1 MRSCFRAVVIAVSL
15 LVLASASPI
24 LQNSGLQ
31 APEITEQPCAEP
43 VGAFRATQACSS
55 LYGAFTENAGQIRN
69 SAIRFNTASGRIGF
83 TNYSFI
89 VCTGNADASPVEF
102 FFEGANQAVPSG
114 LEPNSWRTS
123 YFLGNDSAEW
133 HPGVANYN
141 RIMYRDIWNG
151 IDLEFTMDNGS
162 LKYQYLVHAFADVS
176 QISVRAEGH
185 MAMSLGNDGSL
196 TVHTQTGETI
206 TDSAPNV
213 FYADCPGQTLASC
226 FSISGDSGYCFTVPG
241 RDMSRPIVI
250 DPLVFSTYLG
260 GNGLDSC
267 MALAVGKDGS
277 AYVTGVTD
285 SGVIL
290 PVSGGQAL
298 RQSHD
303 IFVAKLDPTG
313 QTLEY
318 VTFLGGAQYDSGNAI
333 AVDASGCAHITGLT
347 QSADFPV
354 TATAADRTYGGVGD
368 SFITK
373 LGADGLSL
381 EYSTYLGGSHDEEG
395 SGIALDEAGQ
405 AYVTG
410 CTWSADFPA
419 SLRAYNTLT
428 NGDSDAF
435 VTKVSVQGDI
445 MLYSTYLGGTGSDSG
460 TGIAVLGGYAYVTGT
475 TSSQN
480 FPLTPGQ
487 LNITLAGENVFITKL
502 SLQGSAL
509 VYSAILGGG
518 GSDTAAGIA
527 VDLTGKAYIIG
538 QTNSTNLLTTSGAVQ
553 PALKGGTDLFLAKV
567 NSSGESAE
575 YCTYLGGTG
584 DEAGTGIAVD
594 PEGQAH
600 ATGSTLSTNYPT
612 STDGFNRSNN
622 GKADAIITK
631 LAPEGDRLVYST
643 FLGGAEDDSGHG
655 IALTDDGCVFVAGR
669 TDSDGFPVTG
679 AVPGKVGSGGTE
691 TFVVKADIAA
701 PTAIAGPD
709 MTVNESNT
717 VRFDGSASHDNVG
730 IVSYTW
736 SFPDGYVFQ
745 NLSGPAPEHFF
756 AVPGNYTVTLT
767 VLDGV
772 GNWGTDSLT
781 LTVLMYPIPIA
792 DAGADIVVNQG
803 ETVLL
808 DGTASHDNIGV
819 TAYSWTFSDGI
830 NSDIMSADSADA
842 WTFEVPGI
850 YQAALTVYDGD
861 GNLNTT
867 TVTVTVLDITAPVAL
882 AGQVPTAEAGSEV
895 VLDGSASTDN
905 VGMTNWTW
913 AFVHNGTA
921 ITLYGSV
928 QSCRFWSTGTTAVTL
943 TVRDAAGNTAVNVI
957 AVTVSGPSEP
967 AGFGPVTLFGIA
979 MLAVSALLLLAIAT
993 KGRGRSGREG
1003 GL

>member
-1 MRSCFRAVVIAVSL
+1 MRSCFRALVIAVSL

-31 APEITEQPCAEP
+31 SPEITEQPCAEP
-43 VGAFRATQACSS
+43 AGAFRVAQTCSS

-69 SAIRFNTASGRIGF
+69 SAIKFNTASGRIAF

-102 FFEGANQAVPSG
+102 FFEGANQAVPLG
-114 LEPNSWRTS
+114 LEQNSWRTS

-141 RIMYRDIWNG
+141 RILYRDLWNG
-151 IDLEFTMDNGS
+151 IDLEFTLDNGS

-185 MAMSLGNDGSL
+185 IAMSLASDGSL
-196 TVHTQTGETI
+196 NVLTRMGETI
-206 TDSAPNV
+206 TDSAPEA
-213 FYADCPGQTLASC
+213 FYADCPEKTLAAS
-226 FSISGDSGYCFTVPG
+226 FSISGGGGYGFLVQN
-241 RDMSRPIVI
+241 RDLFRAIVI
-250 DPLVFSTYLG
+250 DPLVYSTYLG
-260 GNGLDSC
+260 GEGLDSG

-285 SGVIL
+285 SGAIQ
-290 PVSGGQAL
+290 PVPGSQAL

-303 IFVAKLDPTG
+303 VFVAKLDPTG

-318 VTFLGGAQYDSGNAI
+318 AAFIGGAQYDSGNAI
-333 AVDASGCAHITGLT
+333 AVDASGCAYITGLT

-354 TATAADRTYGGVGD
+354 TATAADKTYGGVGD
-368 SFITK
+368 SFIAK
-373 LGADGLSL
+373 LGADGSSL

-410 CTWSADFPA
+410 YTWSADFPA
-419 SLRAYNTLT
+419 SLRAYSTMT
-428 NGDSDAF
+428 NGDSDTF
-435 VTKVSVQGDI
+435 VTKVSAQGDI
-445 MLYSTYLGGTGSDSG
+445 ILYSTFLGGTGSDSG
-460 TGIAVLGGYAYVTGT
+460 TGIAVLDGYAYVTGT
-475 TSSQN
+475 TSSRN

-487 LNITLAGENVFITKL
+487 LNVTLAGENVFVTKL
-502 SLQGSAL
+502 SMQGSAL
-509 VYSAILGGG
+509 VYSAILGGSG
-518 GSDTAAGIA
+518 TDTVGGIA
-527 VDLTGKAYIIG
+527 VDAAGEAYIIG
-538 QTNSTNLLTTSGAVQ
+538 DTNSTNLQTTLGALQ
-553 PALKGGTDLFLAKV
+553 PALKGGTDLFLAKL
-567 NSSGESAE
+567 NNSGESAE
-575 YCTYLGGTG
+575 YCTYLGGTRDDVG
-584 DEAGTGIAVD
+584 AGIAVD

-600 ATGSTLSTNYPT
+600 ATGFTFSANYPT
-612 STDGFNRSNN
+612 STDGFNRSIN
-622 GKADAIITK
+622 GKADAFITK
-631 LAPEGDRLVYST
+631 LAPDGDRLVYST
-643 FLGGAEDDSGHG
+643 FMGGTEDDSGNS
-655 IALTDDGCVFVAGR
+655 IALTDDGCVFVAGQ

-679 AVPGKVGSGGTE
+679 AVPGKVSSGGTE
-691 TFVVKADIAA
+691 TFVAKADIIA

-730 IVSYTW
+730 IVNYTW
-736 SFPDGYVFQ
+736 SFLDGCACQ

-767 VLDGV
+767 VLDSV
-772 GNWGTDSLT
+772 GNSGTDSLT
-781 LTVLMYPIPIA
+781 LTVLVYPIPIA

-830 NSDIMSADSADA
+830 NSDIMSADSSDA
-842 WTFEVPGI
+842 WTFEEPGI
-850 YQAALTVYDGD
+850 YQAALTVYDED

-867 TVTVTVLDITAPVAL
+867 SMTVTVLDITAPVAL
-882 AGQVPTAEAGSEV
+882 AGQVPTSEAGSEI

-905 VGMTNWTW
+905 VGIANWTW
-913 AFVHNGTA
+913 TFVHNSTA
-921 ITLYGSV
+921 ITLYGPV

-957 AVTVSGPSEP
+957 AVTVSEPPEP
-967 AGFGPVTLFGIA
+967 AGIGPVTSVGIA
-979 MLAVSALLLLAIAT
+979 LLVVSALLLLAIAM
-993 KGRGRSGREG
+993 KGRGRSGKG
-1003 GL
+1003 DGP

>member
-1 MRSCFRAVVIAVSL
+1 MVVISL
-15 LVLASASPI
+15 VALASASPI
-24 LQNSGLQ
+24 LQNSDPQ
-31 APEITEQPCAEP
+31 APEVTEPPCAEP
-43 VGAFRATQACSS
+43 TGAFRAAQACSS

-69 SAIRFNTASGRIGF
+69 STIKYYTASGRIAF
-83 TNYSFI
+83 TDYSFI
-89 VCTGNADASPVEF
+89 VYTGNADAAPVEF
-102 FFEGANQAVPSG
+102 FFEGANHAAPLGMEQ
-114 LEPNSWRTS
+114 NSWRTS

-141 RIMYRDIWNG
+141 RILYRDIWKG
-151 IDLEFTMDNGS
+151 IDLEFTLDKGS
-162 LKYQYLVHAFADVS
+162 LKYQYLVNAFADVS

-185 MAMSLGNDGSL
+185 AAMSLGSDGSL
-196 TVHTQTGETI
+196 NVLTRKGETI
-206 TDSAPNV
+206 TDSAPEA
-213 FYADCPGQTLASC
+213 FYANCPEETLAAC
-226 FSISGDSGYCFTVPG
+226 FSISGDSRYCFSVPS
-241 RDMSRPIVI
+241 RDMSRPVVI
-250 DPLVFSTYLG
+250 DPLVYSTFLG
-260 GNGLDSC
+260 GEGLDSG

-285 SGVIL
+285 SGAIQ
-290 PVSGGQAL
+290 PVPGSEPP

-318 VTFLGGAQYDSGNAI
+318 VAFLGGAQYDSGNAI

-354 TATAADRTYGGVGD
+354 TATAADKTYGGVGD
-368 SFITK
+368 SFIVK

-410 CTWSADFPA
+410 YTWSADFPA

-435 VTKVSVQGDI
+435 VTKVSPQGDI
-445 MLYSTYLGGTGSDSG
+445 ILYSTFLGGTGSDSG

-475 TSSQN
+475 TSSRN

-487 LNITLAGENVFITKL
+487 LNVTLAGENVFVTKL

-518 GSDTAAGIA
+518 GSDTAGGIA
-527 VDLTGKAYIIG
+527 VNAAGEAYIIG
-538 QTNSTNLLTTSGAVQ
+538 DTNSTNLQTTPGAVQ
-553 PALKGGTDLFLAKV
+553 PALKGGTDLFLARL
-567 NSSGESAE
+567 NGSGESAE

-584 DEAGTGIAVD
+584 DEVGTGIVVD
-594 PEGQAH
+594 PEDQAH
-600 ATGSTLSTNYPT
+600 VTGFTLSANYPA
-612 STDGFNRSNN
+612 STDGFNRSAN
-622 GKADAIITK
+622 GMADAFITK

-643 FLGGAEDDSGHG
+643 FMGGAEDDSGQG
-655 IALTDDGCVFVAGR
+655 IALTDDGCVFVAGK
-669 TDSDGFPVTG
+669 TDSEGFPVTG
-679 AVPGKVGSGGTE
+679 AVPGKVSGSGTE
-691 TFVVKADIAA
+691 AFVAKADIIA

-717 VRFDGSASHDNVG
+717 VRFSGSASHDNVG
-730 IVSYTW
+730 IVNFTW
-736 SFPDGYVFQ
+736 SFLDGYTHQ

-767 VLDGV
+767 VLDSV
-772 GNWGTDSLT
+772 GNSGTDSLT

-830 NSDIMSADSADA
+830 NSGIMSADSSDA

-867 TVTVTVLDITAPVAL
+867 SVTVTVLDITAPVAL
-882 AGQVPTAEAGSEV
+882 AGQVPAAEAGSEIA
-895 VLDGSASTDN
+895 LDGSASTDN
-905 VGMTNWTW
+905 MGIANWTW

-921 ITLYGSV
+921 ITLYGPG
-928 QSCRFWSTGTTAVTL
+928 QSYRFWSTGTTAVTL
-943 TVRDAAGNTAVNVI
+943 TVRDAAGNIAINVI
-957 AVTVSGPSEP
+957 AVTVSGPPEP
-967 AGFGPVTLFGIA
+967 VGIGPVTSVGIA
-979 MLAVSALLLLAIAT
+979 LLVVSALLLLAIAM
-993 KGRGRSGREG
+993 KDRGKPGKEDG
-1003 GL
+1003 P